1 MISHFLSL
9 QWKAFTRSSS
19 FGKSLGLKILMGF
32 VAAYFSFVFLVLGIS
47 LYPLLQDAFPEREPL
62 QIVNELVLGWLLL
75 ELFLRFMLQ
84 TLPVVNIRPLLT
96 TPIPRIKVVNYVLLK
111 SLFSFFNFLPLLLIV
126 PFGIFAW
133 QKGSISGLSITAW
146 IAAVYLLDLSVNYAN
161 FLLKKKFADNLTALL
176 PYVFLVLVLA
186 GLQYFEVFSTTRAF
200 ASLLEQVLLQ
210 PWLVIIP
217 LLLAF
222 GLYKWNQHILL
233 KRFYLDDSL
242 KGKVQQANTQN
253 FEWVRKFG
261 DIAPFLQLDLKLIWR
276 NKRPKT
282 TIFLSL
288 IIMGYGLIF
297 YPNDHYQAMPAI
309 FVFVGIFM
317 TGIFMINFGQFI
329 PAWDASYYSMMMSQ
343 NIPLKKYLASKA
355 GLITFSII
363 VLTILTTPY
372 AWFGW
377 RILIINLAC
386 ALYNIGVNVPVLLYA
401 SSFNRKRIDLGK
413 SPFMNYQGT
422 GVTQWV
428 LAFPLMLLP
437 ILIFWLLNKFFS
449 FEVGVGALV
458 LLGCLGILFRSK
470 LMILIEQ
477 AYHKSKYA
485 MISGFK
491 QTAD

>member
-1 MISHFLSL
+1 MFKQFISL

-19 FGKSLGLKILMGF
+19 FGKSLGLKILMAF
-32 VAAYFSFVFLVLGIS
+32 VAVYFSFVFLVLGIS
-47 LYPLLQDAFPEREPL
+47 LYPLLLDAFPTREPMHV
-62 QIVNELVLGWLLL
+62 INELVLIWLLID
-75 ELFLRFMLQ
+75 LFLRFMLQ
-84 TLPVVNIRPLLT
+84 TLPVMNIKPLLAA
-96 TPIPRIKVVNYVLLK
+96 PIPKIKVVNYVLLK

-126 PFGIFAW
+126 PFGIITW
-133 QKGSISGLSITAW
+133 QKGDFSGTSIFGW
-146 IAAVYLLDLSVNYAN
+146 MVAVYFLDLTVNYAN
-161 FLLKKKFADNLTALL
+161 FLLKKKFADNLKALF
-176 PYVFLVLVLA
+176 PYLGTVAVLGA
-186 GLQYFEVFSTTRAF
+186 LQYFDVFSTTEAF
-200 ASLLEQVLLQ
+200 AWALNQILMQ
-210 PWLVIIP
+210 PWLAILPVLI
-217 LLLAF
+217 AF

-242 KGKVQQANTQN
+242 KGRVQQANTTN

-288 IIMGYGLIF
+288 LIMGYGLIF
-297 YPNDHYQAMPAI
+297 YPNEIYHNMPGI
-309 FVFVGIFM
+309 YVFVGIFM

-355 GLITFSII
+355 GLMTFSIV

-377 RILIINLAC
+377 KILVINLAC

-401 SSFNRKRIDLGK
+401 GSYNRKRIDLEK

-422 GVTQWV
+422 GAAQWIV
-428 LAFPLMLLP
+428 GIPLLLIP
-437 ILIFWLLNKFFS
+437 ILIFWLANKFLS
-449 FEVGVGALV
+449 YEIAVGVLMT
-458 LLGCLGILFRSK
+458 LGILGVLFRK
-470 LMILIEQ
+470 QLMNLIEQ
-477 AYHKSKYA
+477 EYRKSKYA

>member
-47 LYPLLQDAFPEREPL
+47 LYPLLSDAFPEREPVEV
-62 QIVNELVLGWLLL
+62 INELILVWLLL

-84 TLPVVNIRPLLT
+84 TLPVMNIKPLLT
-96 TPIPRIKVVNYVLLK
+96 APIPKIKVVNYVLLK

-133 QKGSISGLSITAW
+133 QKGDFSGISIFSWMI
-146 IAAVYLLDLSVNYAN
+146 AVYSLDLTVNYAN

-176 PYVFLVLVLA
+176 PYVAIAAVLVA
-186 GLQYFEVFSTTRAF
+186 LQYFDVFSTTEVFGLALDQI
-200 ASLLEQVLLQ
+200 LLY
-210 PWLVIIP
+210 PWLAVIPVLI
-217 LLLAF
+217 AF
-222 GLYKWNQHILL
+222 GFYKWNQYVLL

-242 KGKVQQANTQN
+242 KGKIQQANTQN

-297 YPNDHYQAMPAI
+297 YPNDHYQEMPAI

-329 PAWDASYYSMMMSQ
+329 PAWDATYYSMMMSQ

-355 GLITFSII
+355 GLITFSVI

-377 RILIINLAC
+377 KILIINLAC

-401 SSFNRKRIDLGK
+401 GSFNRKRIDLEK

-422 GVTQWV
+422 GAAQWIV
-428 LAFPLMLLP
+428 GLPLMLVP
-437 ILIFWLLNKFFS
+437 ILLFWLTNKFFS
-449 FEVGVGALV
+449 YEIAVGVLV
-458 LLGCLGILFRSK
+458 SLGIIGILFRNK
-470 LMILIEQ
+470 LMNLIEQ
-477 AYHKSKYA
+477 SYHKSKYA

-491 QTAD
+491 ETGD

>member
-1 MISHFLSL
+1 MFKHFISL
-9 QWKAFTRSSS
+9 QWKSFTRSSS

-32 VAAYFSFVFLVLGIS
+32 VAAYFTFVFLVLGIS
-47 LYPLLQDAFPEREPL
+47 LYPILNEAFPEREP
-62 QIVNELVLGWLLL
+62 IHVINELILVWLLL
-75 ELFLRFMLQ
+75 ELFLRFMMQ
-84 TLPVVNIRPLLT
+84 TLPVMNIKPLLT
-96 TPIPRIKVVNYVLLK
+96 GPIPKKKVVNYVLLK
-111 SLFSFFNFLPLLLIV
+111 SLVSFFNFLPLLLII

-133 QKGSISGLSITAW
+133 QKGNAPGVSILAW
-146 IAAVYLLDLSVNYAN
+146 MIAVYALDLSVNYAN
-161 FLLKKKFADNLTALL
+161 FLLKKKFADNLKALL
-176 PYVFLVLVLA
+176 PYLILVLILA
-186 GLQYFEVFSTTRAF
+186 GLQYFDIFSITQAF
-200 ASLLEQVLLQ
+200 GSLLNYLLLQ

-217 LLLAF
+217 VLLAV
-222 GLYKWNQHILL
+222 GLYKWNQNILL

-242 KGKVQQANTQN
+242 KGKVQQANARN

-288 IIMGYGLIF
+288 LIMGYGLIF
-297 YPNDHYQAMPAI
+297 YPNETYQSMPAI
-309 FVFVGIFM
+309 YVFVGIFM

-355 GLITFSII
+355 GLMTFSII

-372 AWFGW
+372 VWFGW
-377 RILIINLAC
+377 KILVVNLAC
-386 ALYNIGVNVPVLLYA
+386 ALYNIGVNVPVLLFA
-401 SSFNRKRIDLGK
+401 GSFNRKRIDLEK

-422 GVTQWV
+422 GATQWIV
-428 LAFPLMLLP
+428 GLPLMLIP
-437 ILIFWLLNKFFS
+437 ILIFWATNKFFS
-449 FEVGVGALV
+449 FEIGVAVLV
-458 LLGCLGILFRSK
+458 VLGILGTIFRK
-470 LMILIEQ
+470 QLMNLIEQ
-477 AYHKSKYA
+477 AYHKSKYD